1 MSFYKDMT
9 VLVTGGAGS
18 IGAHLC
24 KALAM
29 CDAKVIAFDNSELG
43 LFNLKRA
50 GFRNIKTV
58 LGDVTH
64 ASDVWKAVEGHQ
76 PAVIFHAAAYKHVGM
91 CEDNPVVAHRT
102 NVAGTMNVIHEA
114 GKLNTTMVLI
124 STDKAVRPT
133 CFMGRTKQIAEGLT
147 LAANQTV
154 IRLGNVLD
162 SSGSVRTI
170 WREQDN
176 RGEPVT
182 VTHPE
187 ATRFFIKAEEA
198 SRTIMQAG
206 ALPGAGGRV
215 YVPSCMTLH
224 SIMQMALAS
233 YKHIEITELGKG
245 EKLHEE
251 LYVGR
256 PRQIEGVDLNEDV
269 TT

>member
-29 CDAKVIAFDNSELG
+29 AGACAIAFDNSELG

-58 LGDVTH
+58 LGDITH
-64 ASDVWKAVEGHQ
+64 ANDVGEVFAKYR
-76 PAVIFHAAAYKHVGM
+76 PAVVFHAAAYKHVGM
-91 CEDNPVVAHRT
+91 CEENTFVAHRT
-102 NVAGTMNVIHEA
+102 NVGGTLNVIHESKA
-114 GKLNTTMVLI
+114 TTMVLI

-133 CFMGRTKQIAEGLT
+133 CFMGRTKQIAEQLT
-147 LAANQTV
+147 LEASQTV

-170 WREQDN
+170 WREQN
-176 RGEPVT
+176 TRGEPVT

-187 ATRFFIKAEEA
+187 ATRFFIKAEDA

-224 SIMQMALAS
+224 SIMQMAIAS
-233 YKHIEITELGKG
+233 YKHIQITELSKG

-256 PRQIEGVDLNEDV
+256 PRPVEGVDLNEDV